1 MLRLP
6 ARQPV
11 SLYDFTIALR
21 IGDTMTD
28 HELLPWVRAVLTT
41 TPARWLTLAGSLPDE
56 LLQRG
61 PAAGEWS
68 AAACLRHLVET
79 ERLVFPLR
87 VHYVLAG
94 QDFPPFSP
102 RQEDD
107 QAQPEQSLVELA
119 QYFAELRQEA
129 VAKLEQVTAADL
141 GRQARHP
148 DFGPVTL
155 GQLLHTW
162 AAHDLMHT
170 VQAERALMQ
179 PFIASCGPWRRYFA
193 DHWAG

>member
-1 MLRLP
+1 
-6 ARQPV
+6 
-11 SLYDFTIALR
+11 
-21 IGDTMTD
+21 MTD
-28 HELLPWVRAVLTT
+28 NELLPWARAVLTT

-56 LLQRG
+56 LLQRA

-68 AAACLRHLVET
+68 AAACLHHLVET
-79 ERLVFPLR
+79 ERLVFPPR

-102 RQEDD
+102 HEENP
-107 QAQPEQSLVELA
+107 QAQQEQSPLELA
-119 QYFAELRQEA
+119 HQFAQLRQKA
-129 VAKLEQVTAADL
+129 MSQLEQVTAGDL

-155 GQLLHTW
+155 SQLLHTW

-179 PFIASCGPWRRYFA
+179 PFMAGCGPWQRYFA
-193 DHWAG
+193 DHWVE